1 MRAQIISSLLL
12 LTSISSMAQ
21 SAEPP
26 AGPPPSPVR
35 VGEVEM
41 QEFIPTVD
49 MVGSIYSQRNVQ
61 LTAGVQGR
69 LDWVAEPGTF
79 LHQGETVAKVDDIP
93 LTLQQAEQQAQIKR
107 ASINLKYLER
117 ELQRLKELRQSN
129 SASAFQLD
137 QTQSQYDLAQADL
150 EIAKL
155 KLAQIEDQLSR
166 TKVLAPFDGVITERQ
181 REAGG
186 DVNRG
191 ENLVTMLDT
200 ENLEG
205 RIYVPVKYLPFIR
218 QGKEI
223 LVKANGL
230 QSYAT
235 VKAIIPAADM
245 RSQSFELRVSLSA
258 DSLSQWTAGQLV
270 TASLPIQDAK
280 QVLTVHRDALILRR
294 DGTYVV
300 VIDKEN
306 RARREKVQVGDGHLD
321 RVGVS
326 AQSLKAGDRVATRGA
341 ERLQDGQLVSI
352 HSG

>member
-1 MRAQIISSLLL
+1 MRVQLFSSLLL
-12 LTSISSMAQ
+12 LVSMGSLAQ
-21 SAEPP
+21 AQE
-26 AGPPPSPVR
+26 PPPSPVQI
-35 VGEVEM
+35 GEV
-41 QEFIPTVD
+41 QLQAFTPTVD

-69 LDWVAEPGTF
+69 LEWVAEPGTF
-79 LHQGETVAKVDDIP
+79 VHQGDTVAQLDAVP

-107 ASINLKYLER
+107 ASINLHYLQR
-117 ELQRLKELRQSN
+117 ELKRLQELRQTN

-150 EIAKL
+150 DIAKL
-155 KLAQIEDQLSR
+155 KLAQIDDQLSR
-166 TKVLAPFDGVITERQ
+166 TKVLAPFAGVITERQ

-191 ENLVTMLDT
+191 DPLVTMLDT
-200 ENLEG
+200 EHLEG
-205 RIYVPVKYLPFIR
+205 RIYVPVKYLPFLH
-218 QGKEI
+218 QGKPI

-245 RSQSFELRVSLSA
+245 RSQSFELRVTLPA

-270 TASLPIQDAK
+270 TASLPIQDTK
-280 QVLTVHRDALILRR
+280 EVLTVHRDALLLRR

-300 VIDKEN
+300 VIDEEN
-306 RARREKVQVGDGHLD
+306 RARREKVQVGDGHLE
-321 RVGVS
+321 RVSILASGV
-326 AQSLKAGDRVATRGA
+326 KAGDRVAIRGA
-341 ERLQDGQLVSI
+341 ERLQDGQRVSI
-352 HSG
+352 GSS